1 MKFEIDLD
9 EYLLSVEVTHCA
21 VVEPDYRCRDSAD
34 DYYGYSELEF
44 TITSGTVFDED
55 GNQTELGRNGCA
67 AVADEHAERIE
78 ELLWTEIDAR
88 RREAA

>member
-9 EYLLSVEVTHCA
+9 EYLLSVEVTRCE

-44 TITSGTVFDED
+44 TVTSGIVFDED
-55 GNQTELGRNGCA
+55 GNDTDLGRNGCA

-78 ELLWTEIDAR
+78 DRLWNMIDAK
-88 RREAA
+88 REAA

>member
-9 EYLLSVEVTHCA
+9 EYRLSVEVTHCE

-44 TITSGTVFDED
+44 TVASGIVFDED
-55 GNQTELGRNGCA
+55 GNDTDLGRNGCA
-67 AVADEHAERIE
+67 AVADEHAELIE
-78 ELLWTEIDAR
+78 ELLWKAIDAR
-88 RREAA
+88 FQEAA

>member
-1 MKFEIDLD
+1 MKFEIELD

-55 GNQTELGRNGCA
+55 GNETDLGRNGCA

-78 ELLWTEIDAR
+78 DRLWNMIDAK
-88 RREAA
+88 REAA

>member
-9 EYLLSVEVTHCA
+9 EYLLSVEVTHCE

-55 GNQTELGRNGCA
+55 GNQAELGRNGCA

-78 ELLWTEIDAR
+78 DRLWNMIDAK
-88 RREAA
+88 REAA

>member
-21 VVEPDYRCRDSAD
+21 VVEPDCRCRDSAD

-44 TITSGTVFDED
+44 TITSGSVFDED
-55 GNQTELGRNGCA
+55 GNETEMDLNGCA
-67 AVADEHAERIE
+67 AVADEHAERIKDR
-78 ELLWTEIDAR
+78 LWNMIDAK
-88 RREAA
+88 REAA

>member
-55 GNQTELGRNGCA
+55 GNETDLGRNGCA
-67 AVADEHAERIE
+67 AVAERYAEDIEDRLWSLIDEM
-78 ELLWTEIDAR
+78 
-88 RREAA
+88 REAA

>member
-21 VVEPDYRCRDSAD
+21 DVKPDHTSWASDW
-34 DYYGYSELEF
+34 DYYGYREMEF
-44 TITSGTVFDED
+44 EVISGSVFDED
-55 GNQTELGRNGCA
+55 GNETELDVNGCA

-78 ELLWTEIDAR
+78 DRLWNMIDAK
-88 RREAA
+88 REAA

>member
-9 EYLLSVEVTHCA
+9 EYLLSVEVTHCE

-44 TITSGTVFDED
+44 TITSGSVFDED
-55 GNQTELGRNGCA
+55 GNETELGRNGCA

-78 ELLWTEIDAR
+78 DRLWNMIDAK
-88 RREAA
+88 REAA

>member
-1 MKFEIDLD
+1 MRFEIDLD

-78 ELLWTEIDAR
+78 DRLWNMIDAK
-88 RREAA
+88 REAA

>member
-44 TITSGTVFDED
+44 TVTSGTVFDED
-55 GNQTELGRNGCA
+55 GNETELGRNGCA
-67 AVADEHAERIE
+67 GVAEQYAEDIE
-78 ELLWTEIDAR
+78 DRLWTLIEKK
-88 RREAA
+88 REAA

>member
-9 EYLLSVEVTHCA
+9 EYLLSVEVTHCE

-44 TITSGTVFDED
+44 TITSGSVFDED
-55 GNQTELGRNGCA
+55 GNETELDLNGCA

-78 ELLWTEIDAR
+78 DRLWNMIDAK
-88 RREAA
+88 REAA

>member
-9 EYLLSVEVTHCA
+9 EYLLSVEVTHCE

-34 DYYGYSELEF
+34 DYYGYSELGF
-44 TITSGTVFDED
+44 TITSGTAFDED

>member
-21 VVEPDYRCRDSAD
+21 VVEPDYRCRYSAD

-44 TITSGTVFDED
+44 TITSGSVFDED
-55 GNQTELGRNGCA
+55 GNETDLGRNGCA

-88 RREAA
+88 RLEAA

>member
-9 EYLLSVEVTHCA
+9 EYLLSVEVTRCE

-44 TITSGTVFDED
+44 NITSGSVFDED
-55 GNQTELGRNGCA
+55 GNETELDLNGCA

-78 ELLWTEIDAR
+78 DRLWNLIDAK
-88 RREAA
+88 REAA